1 MRTAALP
8 AQVELS
14 MFVRIALLC
23 GFGLRVVAAQGPLID
38 YVTYLGGA
46 YTDTAA
52 GLAVDSTGSAYIAGT
67 TSSPDFPVTS
77 TSLGTPSASTGCAFV
92 TKFNPSGT
100 AIDFSVCLANS
111 VATAFALDAS
121 GNIYVATGYPAYAV
135 LKLDPSAQNIL
146 YTTPVGGPVESMAVD
161 AVGNIYVAGT
171 AGPGLTTTSGAYQ
184 QQSAGGP
191 CPGPRVGSA
200 PCNNAFITKLTP
212 TGSVA
217 WTTYLGGSG
226 PDDAH
231 AIAVDST
238 GNVWVAGETVS
249 PNFPTTP
256 GALSRTFH
264 GEVDDGPLRFGDAF
278 VAKLDPTGSHLLYST
293 YLGDGGAD
301 GAFGLA
307 VDATDAV
314 YVAGGTQS
322 TNFPTTSGAFKT
334 TYAGNTANQPPDLL
348 GNGFVTKLDTSGNLV
363 YSTFTG
369 VMNGV
374 PTPIAVDDQGQAY
387 VSADAV
393 ASSSSTQPTC
403 ATPANP
409 AVLVINS
416 AGSALVATS
425 PIPGA
430 YLALDG
436 KGGLYSAG
444 LTYTPVFFTT
454 PHAFQTEYGGG
465 DSDAFAAKVDF
476 SQPAGPSLA
485 SVLNAASLFPGYASA
500 FPTGAVAPGE
510 IVTLFGNGFGSA
522 KPSVNFSQYPAP
534 VLYASNCQINAVVPF
549 EVNPGFPTFVTVQ
562 SGGQTLGPIKLPVSV
577 AAPGIFTTNQSGS
590 GRAAILNQDST
601 ANSPSNPATRGSIVS
616 VYMTGAGSLNAPI
629 ADGSLGPLTPPFPTP
644 LAPVSA
650 TIGGIDAPIM
660 FAGQAPGLIAG
671 VTQVNV
677 QIPQNA
683 PVGATIPITIYVADF
698 SSQTVTIAVC

>member
-1 MRTAALP
+1 MRTAALS

-14 MFVRIALLC
+14 VFIRIALLSSI
-23 GFGLRVVAAQGPLID
+23 GLRVVAAQGPLID

-100 AIDFSVCLANS
+100 AIDFSVCIANS
-111 VATAFALDAS
+111 VATAFALDKS
-121 GNIYVATGYPAYAV
+121 GNIHLAIGYLENAV

-146 YTTPVGGPVESMAVD
+146 YTARIGGPVESMAVD
-161 AVGNIYVAGT
+161 AAGYIYVAGA
-171 AGPGLTTTSGAYQ
+171 AGPGLATTPGAYQ
-184 QQSAGGP
+184 SQYAGGQ
-191 CPGPRVGSA
+191 CPGA
-200 PCNNAFITKLTP
+200 NAIATTPCNNAFITKLTP

-238 GNVWVAGETVS
+238 GNVWVTGETVS

-293 YLGDGGAD
+293 YLGGSGAD

-322 TNFPTTSGAFKT
+322 SNFPTTPGAFKT
-334 TYAGNTANQPPDLL
+334 TYVGNTANQPPDLL
-348 GNGFVTKLDTSGNLV
+348 GNGFVTKLDTSGNLA

-374 PTPIAVDDQGQAY
+374 PTPIAVDNQGRIVGASKVARDITERKWAEKEREQLLAKSEEALRRAEEANRLKEDFLAT
-387 VSADAV
+387 VSHELR
-393 ASSSSTQPTC
+393 
-403 ATPANP
+403 NP
-409 AVLVINS
+409 L
-416 AGSALVATS
+416 TS
-425 PIPGA
+425 ILGW
-430 YLALDG
+430 
-436 KGGLYSAG
+436 
-444 LTYTPVFFTT
+444 
-454 PHAFQTEYGGG
+454 
-465 DSDAFAAKVDF
+465 
-476 SQPAGPSLA
+476 
-485 SVLNAASLFPGYASA
+485 
-500 FPTGAVAPGE
+500 
-510 IVTLFGNGFGSA
+510 VTLLEQGRLDPEKTVRAVTAIKKSA
-522 KPSVNFSQYPAP
+522 
-534 VLYASNCQINAVVPF
+534 
-549 EVNPGFPTFVTVQ
+549 
-562 SGGQTLGPIKLPVSV
+562 
-577 AAPGIFTTNQSGS
+577 
-590 GRAAILNQDST
+590 
-601 ANSPSNPATRGSIVS
+601 
-616 VYMTGAGSLNAPI
+616 
-629 ADGSLGPLTPPFPTP
+629 
-644 LAPVSA
+644 
-650 TIGGIDAPIM
+650 
-660 FAGQAPGLIAG
+660 QA
-671 VTQVNV
+671 
-677 QIPQNA
+677 
-683 PVGATIPITIYVADF
+683 
-698 SSQTVTIAVC
+698 